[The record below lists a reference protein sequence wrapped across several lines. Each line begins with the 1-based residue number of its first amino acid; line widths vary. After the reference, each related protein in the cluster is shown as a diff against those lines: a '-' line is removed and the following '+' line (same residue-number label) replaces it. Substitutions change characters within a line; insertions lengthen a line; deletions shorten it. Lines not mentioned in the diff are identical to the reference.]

1 MKKLFFRLSSGD
13 SYSHDVSS
21 FIGVKFLSS
30 PSTCLAQFLFNSDD
44 DTEIYNYSF
53 LIEVGKELEFM
64 REVQDNLSFSKKDS
78 VVIFDDVDEYC
89 VSGYADLENGSLSR
103 LIIESP
109 SILNGNLITNLS
121 TDFNVTAGDIT
132 AVANLISTNDAQIDG
147 NTDIGGVLDV
157 TGNVLFSSS
166 IVDSST
172 PAPTALS
179 SGSSIMTVDG
189 KDSVGKVT
197 FTSAAGADTDVITVT
212 YGTAST
218 NTRVPVV
225 TPISIDVTFTGYDNN
240 GFTLRVGSTGV
251 PIGGAF
257 TYITQDYA

>member
-21 FIGVKFLSS
+21 FIGVKFFSS
-30 PSTCLAQFLFNSDD
+30 GSASIAQFLFNSDD
-44 DTEIYNYSF
+44 DTEIYSYNF
-53 LIEVGKELEFM
+53 PIEVNKELEFM

-78 VVIFDDVDEYC
+78 VVIFDDVDNYC
-89 VSGYADLENGSLSR
+89 VSGYAILSGTLSR

-109 SILNGNLITNLS
+109 SILNGNTNITLS
-121 TDFNVTAGDIT
+121 SDFNVTAGDVT

-147 NTDIGGVLDV
+147 NTEIGGFLDV
-157 TGNVLFSSS
+157 TGNILFSSS

-172 PAPTALS
+172 PAPTATS
-179 SGSSIMTVDG
+179 SGSSVMTVDG

-225 TPISIDVTFTGYDNN
+225 TPIGIDVTFTGYDNN
-240 GFTLRVGSTGV
+240 GFTVRVGSTGV
-251 PIGGAF
+251 SVGGAF

>member
-30 PSTCLAQFLFNSDD
+30 SSTCLAQFLFNSDD

-78 VVIFDDVDEYC
+78 VVIFDDVDKYC
-89 VSGYADLENGSLSR
+89 VSGYASLSGTLSR
-103 LIIESP
+103 VIIPSP
-109 SILNGNLITNLS
+109 VILNGNLDLTDGDTDYNL
-121 TDFNVTAGDIT
+121 TAGDIT
-132 AVANLISTNDAQIDG
+132 AVAS
-147 NTDIGGVLDV
+147 
-157 TGNVLFSSS
+157 LFSDNDVVFGGS

-172 PAPTALS
+172 PAPTATS
-179 SGSSIMTVDG
+179 TGSSIMTVDG

-218 NTRVPVV
+218 NTRVPIV
-225 TPISIDVTFTGYDNN
+225 TPIGIDVTFTGYDNN

>member
-30 PSTCLAQFLFNSDD
+30 GSASIAQFLFNSDD
-44 DTEIYNYSF
+44 DTEIYSYNF
-53 LIEVGKELEFM
+53 PIEGSKELEFM

-78 VVIFDDVDEYC
+78 VVILDDIDKYC
-89 VSGYADLENGSLSR
+89 VSGYANLSGTLSR
-103 LIIESP
+103 ITIPSP
-109 SILNGNLITNLS
+109 VILNGNLDLTDGDTDYNL
-121 TDFNVTAGDIT
+121 TAGDIT
-132 AVANLISTNDAQIDG
+132 AVAS
-147 NTDIGGVLDV
+147 
-157 TGNVLFSSS
+157 LFSDNDVVFGGS

-172 PAPTALS
+172 PAPTATS
-179 SGSSIMTVDG
+179 TGSSIMTVDG

-225 TPISIDVTFTGYDNN
+225 TPIGIDVTFTGYDNN

-251 PIGGAF
+251 SVGGAF